1 MAHIEYRRQRNPIG
15 LIETEEF
22 IWVAE
27 PGEMTAWVSH
37 SMLSDFDAI
46 DRPLPEMTGRVVRL
60 GGLRLR
66 VIDFDYSRHALEVA
80 PDGFRAASLA
90 VIKPRLR
97 TLDLIYRRLII
108 TAAVWHLAAYS
119 EMTVPTYD
127 HLYAVKW
134 LKRKIAKLKARFKEV
149 EGA

>member
-1 MAHIEYRRQRNPIG
+1 MAHIEYHFERNAIG
-15 LIETEEF
+15 SLESEEF
-22 IWVAE
+22 IWVEE
-27 PGEMTAWVSH
+27 PNRMTAW
-37 SMLSDFDAI
+37 LSRCTLLDFDVC
-46 DRPLPEMTGRVVRL
+46 DRPIYQMVGRVLRL
-60 GGLRLR
+60 GSLRLR
-66 VIDFDYSRHALEVA
+66 VIDFDECERSLEVV
-80 PDGFRAASLA
+80 PDGFRAAFLVA
-90 VIKPRLR
+90 IKPRLR

-127 HLYAVKW
+127 DLYAVKW